1 MDAYES
7 GSGCPGSNGTECNAL
22 NKTNLDIGVVPAVF
36 SLVSSSCA
44 CVTSILTL
52 IAYAAF
58 EEMRQSKAQRLITL
72 LAFADMLSAMSYI
85 VAAINYLGH
94 YNAKNGCEN
103 FRSVCAVQSFLNI
116 WSSVAT
122 YVFTSILAFHFL
134 LTVSQGL
141 NFGQKLKK
149 WFGWI
154 TAGPA
159 YVCAGWMLPFVLATF
174 FLIINKL
181 GYSPYA
187 ASTWCYIDFD
197 HKKGKVDFEVIV
209 AIMFGGWLWELFA
222 LFITFIC
229 CVATLVVSK
238 RLKVSP
244 LSVLRV
250 YKVHNSR
257 IFFHLI

>member
-7 GSGCPGSNGTECNAL
+7 GDGCPGWNGTECNAL

-44 CVTSILTL
+44 CVTSILIL

-72 LAFADMLSAMSYI
+72 LAFTDMLSAMSYI

-149 WFGWI
+149 WLGWI
-154 TAGPA
+154 TAGSA
-159 YVCAGWMLPFVLATF
+159 YVCAGWMLPFVLANL
-174 FLIINKL
+174 FLMINKL
-181 GYSPYA
+181 GYSM

-197 HKKGKVDFEVIV
+197 HKKGKVDLDVI
-209 AIMFGGWLWELFA
+209 ATTMFAGWLWELLA
-222 LFITFIC
+222 VLITSVC
-229 CVATLVVSK
+229 CIATLVISR
-238 RLKVSP
+238 RL
-244 LSVLRV
+244 R
-250 YKVHNSR
+250 
-257 IFFHLI
+257 